1 MSRNTTDTAAQLRA
15 LVSQFRTQFAMGEST
30 HAERVRVPFPDT
42 QPFLSLDDLAFIF
55 EEVLSLFLW
64 RKEHLEL
71 MVDLSAVVAWRN
83 PHTQEV
89 YVEIES
95 WLQFLE
101 YLAQVAYRQQVYE
114 PAITR
119 IWWARHSKSK
129 S

>member
-15 LVSQFRTQFAMGEST
+15 LVTQFRAQFAMGEST

-64 RKEHLEL
+64 QRQQLAHI
-71 MVDLSAVVAWRN
+71 VDMSAVVTWYH
-83 PHTQEV
+83 PHQQKL
-89 YVEIES
+89 YVELES

-101 YLAQVAYRQQVYE
+101 HLAQIADRQQVYE
-114 PAITR
+114 PSINR
-119 IWWARHSKSK
+119 IWWASCG
-129 S
+129 